1 MTSKVSKEIEF
12 TGLKL
17 KKDMA
22 ENMLS
27 EWVIFLAKEKGW
39 EVARKYITHLA
50 DSLCEEIKDF
60 RPDEYRVW
68 D

>member
-1 MTSKVSKEIEF
+1 MTSKVSKEIKF

-27 EWVIFLAKEKGW
+27 EWVIFLA
-39 EVARKYITHLA
+39 VAPH
-50 DSLCEEIKDF
+50 
-60 RPDEYRVW
+60 
-68 D
+68 

>member
-1 MTSKVSKEIEF
+1 MTSKVSKEMEF

-27 EWVIFLAKEKGW
+27 EWVICLAKEKGW

-50 DSLCEEIKDF
+50 DDLCEEIKDF